1 LILATFPGW
10 HEEDDSNGSL
20 REVKPFPSRPLSRIA
35 LALLTLAALLVFVSV
50 FWQHI
55 ASSGAVTMVQSLSYG
70 ALKGKLGVVAVVLGW
85 CAVVLDAISAVGILI
100 MILSINILAEA
111 LG

>member
-1 LILATFPGW
+1 
-10 HEEDDSNGSL
+10 
-20 REVKPFPSRPLSRIA
+20 
-35 LALLTLAALLVFVSV
+35 
-50 FWQHI
+50 
-55 ASSGAVTMVQSLSYG
+55 MVQSLSYG